1 MQKDALAL
9 YHKYHL
15 DRADERLGMFECI
28 AKHFD
33 VERVLYPGSFVHAT
47 PSFVFPM
54 VTYVDMEKRA
64 KQFFATPELQQ
75 LIAQR
80 KIYAQEAQVQFVHQD
95 YATQLPERDESF
107 DLLVSQYAGFISQHC
122 KRYLKIGGWL
132 LANNSHGDAGMAYLD
147 ENYELVGVVKRRSDK
162 FPLQHKGPGAVLCAQ
177 QGSCR
182 HKRIFGEHTERHR
195 IPEVRICLRLCT
207 NWIAV
212 FRSIEQ

>member
-1 MQKDALAL
+1 MQKGALAL

-15 DRADERLGMFECI
+15 NRADERLGMFESI
-28 AKHFD
+28 AKHFS

-64 KQFFATPELQQ
+64 KQFFATSELQQ
-75 LIAQR
+75 LIAER

-95 YATQLPERDESF
+95 YATQLPECDESF

-132 LANNSHGDAGMAYLD
+132 LANNSHGDASMAHLD
-147 ENYELVGVVKRRSDK
+147 DNYELCGVVKRRSDN
-162 FPLQHKGPGAVLCAQ
+162 FRLNAMELGQYFVPNQDLAVTREYLE
-177 QGSCR
+177 
-182 HKRIFGEHTERHR
+182 RIQRGIGYRKSAFAYAF
-195 IPEVRICLRLCT
+195 VRT
-207 NWIAV
+207 G
-212 FRSIEQ
+212 

>member
-15 DRADERLGMFECI
+15 DRADERLGMFESI

-33 VERVLYPGSFVHAT
+33 IERVLYPGSFVHAT

-64 KQFFATPELQQ
+64 KQFFTTPQLQQ

-80 KIYAQEAQVQFVHQD
+80 KIYAQDAQVQFVHQD

-107 DLLVSQYAGFISQHC
+107 DLLVSQYAGFISQQC

-132 LANNSHGDAGMAYLD
+132 LANNSHGDASMAHLD
-147 ENYELVGVVKRRSDK
+147 ENYELCGVVKRRGDK
-162 FPLQHKGPGAVLCAQ
+162 FRFSAEDLEQYFVPNKDLAITKEYLEGIQRGIGYRKSAFAYV
-177 QGSCR
+177 
-182 HKRIFGEHTERHR
+182 F
-195 IPEVRICLRLCT
+195 VRT
-207 NWIAV
+207 G
-212 FRSIEQ
+212 